1 MCVSKELIMFKLIV
15 AAFLVVAAIA
25 AYKLWKSGKAV
36 TGKSVLD
43 GVKTEVSAAVDAV
56 KSQVGKK

>member
-1 MCVSKELIMFKLIV
+1 MFKLIV